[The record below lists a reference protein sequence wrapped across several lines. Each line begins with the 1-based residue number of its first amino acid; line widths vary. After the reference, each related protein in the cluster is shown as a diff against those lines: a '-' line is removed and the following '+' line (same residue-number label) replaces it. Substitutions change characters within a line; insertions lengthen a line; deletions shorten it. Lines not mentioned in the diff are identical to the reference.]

1 MRFKKFLNL
10 PFFIFI
16 LFLLILF
23 FGNYIN
29 TSMKSQLY
37 SVSILLKDIIICT
50 LPFLIFSFVW
60 SGILHLKGES
70 LRGVFILIPLVCL
83 SNFFGFWV
91 SYIFAVPILHSDW
104 MAISALNTKTALS
117 PAWELP
123 ISHFVSN
130 DLALGCGFLL
140 GIIGN
145 LSKTMSGAC
154 DKVASVF
161 FRIANF
167 ILKRIICN
175 ILPLFILGFV
185 IKMQHEDSLAMVI
198 KDYSKLLFLVAIL
211 AYGYIFTGIFIL
223 TGRNFATAI
232 EKFKNLLPSIL
243 IGFFGM
249 SSTAAIPSTIEG
261 CKKNLKNIHISNF
274 VVPSSAN
281 MHLLGDCFALPII
294 GLAIMVSFGYEL
306 PSVQDFFIFSI
317 YGVAAKFAAAGIPG
331 GSAIIFAPLFESIFD
346 FSGPMVTAVTA
357 IYILFDPVAT
367 SANVFGHGM
376 FAILFEKVSDWL
388 GRIIPKTDRYRRRP

>member
-1 MRFKKFLNL
+1 
-10 PFFIFI
+10 
-16 LFLLILF
+16 
-23 FGNYIN
+23 
-29 TSMKSQLY
+29 
-37 SVSILLKDIIICT
+37 
-50 LPFLIFSFVW
+50 
-60 SGILHLKGES
+60 
-70 LRGVFILIPLVCL
+70 
-83 SNFFGFWV
+83 
-91 SYIFAVPILHSDW
+91 
-104 MAISALNTKTALS
+104 
-117 PAWELP
+117 
-123 ISHFVSN
+123 
-130 DLALGCGFLL
+130 
-140 GIIGN
+140 
-145 LSKTMSGAC
+145 
-154 DKVASVF
+154 
-161 FRIANF
+161 
-167 ILKRIICN
+167 
-175 ILPLFILGFV
+175 
-185 IKMQHEDSLAMVI
+185 MQHEDSLAMVI